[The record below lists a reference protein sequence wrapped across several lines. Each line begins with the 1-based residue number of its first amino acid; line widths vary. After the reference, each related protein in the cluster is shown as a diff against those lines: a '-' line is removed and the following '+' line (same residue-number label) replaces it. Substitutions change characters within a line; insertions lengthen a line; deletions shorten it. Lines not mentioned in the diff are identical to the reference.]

1 MSLPRGTDFYD
12 FHLDNKVQHHGFLLK
27 RSHLSNKWQRRFC
40 IIKEG
45 FLLVFKEQEA
55 ERIKRSSFYNVKV
68 NAAIPL
74 GDCVIN
80 LISDATVQCGIDINI
95 FVPSVRF
102 LFSCENRSNQQD
114 WYSALSD
121 ASRITHANFQISD
134 KLIATLES
142 QGMEKVTQSERYRK
156 MLEEEVELR
165 HNESEKASRL
175 EAQQTELQQEKEYAE
190 LAMRELE
197 SELAA
202 LRSEMTDAQTTLE
215 RTREEKAALEKRAKQ
230 LLEQE
235 NQRAGDEESQDNG
248 GEELAKLRREVE
260 EKIREKS
267 ALASAL
273 EGERSAFDQQ
283 AQELSNAVRQL
294 SEQRARASAELAA
307 EQRARQLAEARLREA
322 ENSLARLHA
331 SVSEERSVYTPEQ
344 KEEMKADV
352 GQLKAYFENLIASKS
367 ADSGAVKLRRSSRL
381 QPQQQQQQQQ
391 QVLQQPE
398 QQQQPFLVRA
408 RSQRLRERHRSR
420 LSCMQPSLSATA
432 PVSPLAN

>member
-55 ERIKRSSFYNVKV
+55 ERIKRSSFYNVKA

-215 RTREEKAALEKRAKQ
+215 RTREEKTALEKRAKQ

-235 NQRAGDEESQDNG
+235 KQRAGDEESQDNG
-248 GEELAKLRREVE
+248 GEELAKLRRE
-260 EKIREKS
+260 
-267 ALASAL
+267 
-273 EGERSAFDQQ
+273 

-391 QVLQQPE
+391 VLQQPE